1 MRKVQRVVVD
11 TNVFVSGLLR
21 ESSTPGQAAARARH
35 NAIVLVSQATM
46 QELADVLAETKF
58 DRYLTVEQRL
68 QFIRLVA
75 SIAENVPIIHP
86 IRECRDP
93 KDDKFLEVA
102 LNGRADVI
110 ITGDADLLALH
121 PWREVAIL
129 SPTNY
134 LKESQL
140 AKEQS

>member
-1 MRKVQRVVVD
+1 MRTTQRVVVD
-11 TNVFVSGLLR
+11 TNVFLSGLLR
-21 ESSTPGQAAARARH
+21 EPSTPGQVAARARR

-68 QFIRLVA
+68 QFIRLIA
-75 SIAENVPIIHP
+75 SIAEHVPIIHP

-110 ITGDADLLALH
+110 ITGDDDLLQMNS
-121 PWREVAIL
+121 WRGIEIL
-129 SPTNY
+129 SPSAY
-134 LKESQL
+134 LRRG
-140 AKEQS
+140 

>member
-1 MRKVQRVVVD
+1 MRKVQRVVVE

-68 QFIRLVA
+68 QFIRLIA
-75 SIAENVPIIHP
+75 SIAEHVPIIHP
-86 IRECRDP
+86 VRECRDP

-102 LNGRADVI
+102 LNGRTDLIV
-110 ITGDADLLALH
+110 TGDADLLAMH
-121 PWREVAIL
+121 PWRGIAIV
-129 SPTNY
+129 TAAEY
-134 LKESQL
+134 LRR
-140 AKEQS
+140 

>member
-1 MRKVQRVVVD
+1 MRTTQRVVVD
-11 TNVFVSGLLR
+11 TNVFLSGLLR
-21 ESSTPGQAAARARH
+21 ESSTPGQVAARARR

-68 QFIRLVA
+68 QFIRLIA
-75 SIAENVPIIHP
+75 SIAEHVPIIHP

-110 ITGDADLLALH
+110 ITGDDDLLQMNS
-121 PWREVAIL
+121 WRGIEIL
-129 SPTNY
+129 SPSAY
-134 LKESQL
+134 LRRG
-140 AKEQS
+140 